1 MKGKIIMKFEFLN
14 KSVQFAFMNDEKY
27 GEKGKKRVYGHVMN
41 SATGEQLLQVGEA
54 IADLQGD
61 KLGTTVAITKEVVTS
76 KYN

>member
-1 MKGKIIMKFEFLN
+1 
-14 KSVQFAFMNDEKY
+14 MNDEKY
-27 GEKGKKRVYGHVMN
+27 GEKGKKRVYGHVGN

-76 KYN
+76 KNN

>member
-1 MKGKIIMKFEFLN
+1 MKFEFLN
-14 KSVQFAFMNDEKY
+14 KSVQFDEKY
-27 GEKGKKRVYGHVMN
+27 GEKGKKRVYGHVVN

-76 KYN
+76 KNN